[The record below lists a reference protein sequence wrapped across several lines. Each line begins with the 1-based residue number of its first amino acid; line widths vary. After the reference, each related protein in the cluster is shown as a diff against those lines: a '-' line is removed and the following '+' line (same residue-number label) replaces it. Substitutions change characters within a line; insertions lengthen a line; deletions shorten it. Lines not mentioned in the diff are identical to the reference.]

1 MCIHNNLCAQ
11 AELFVTRLLRREE
24 DTCTD
29 TQHEANARTT
39 DNELNTSLHYAAQKG
54 WTSIAKRLM
63 EHQSIPT
70 DTNEE
75 GLTPLELAIR
85 NDHNEC
91 ATFLVKSME
100 PVRYSNIGKE
110 YKLKCSYIRNTMC
123 SKFKKLYM
131 G

>member
-1 MCIHNNLCAQ
+1 MQ

-29 TQHEANARTT
+29 THHETTAPTT
-39 DNELNTSLHYAAQKG
+39 DIELNTSLHYAAKKG
-54 WTSIAKRLM
+54 WTSIAKKLM
-63 EHQSIPT
+63 KHHSIPT

-75 GLTPLELAIR
+75 GLTPLELAIH

-100 PVRYSNIGKE
+100 PVRYSNINKSINVATCVRNAT
-110 YKLKCSYIRNTMC
+110 YIIVNLKMVYI
-123 SKFKKLYM
+123 